1 MMTSRFS
8 RLNIEQRQREKPS
21 MLKRIVGLFGVVL
34 GAVGVALSLAVIMG
48 AWWVNDPIT
57 IQLLRVFPPIEMALS
72 FGERTATQ
80 FDAFV
85 DDTQTQFNVTADA
98 KPVATALA
106 DEIARAAML
115 VDVASGVVAPTASTI
130 AQFARTDQ
138 LASALD
144 RGVKGLAS
152 AQILAQQIIDGRT
165 DRIDAINAELAAL
178 RVSSVELQTAIE
190 ETANAVATIKR
201 RLPRWIDLASLIVTL
216 LFLWFG
222 VAQYS
227 LLRNSW
233 RLLLQRRES

>member
-1 MMTSRFS
+1 
-8 RLNIEQRQREKPS
+8 
-21 MLKRIVGLFGVVL
+21 MLKWIAGLLGIVL
-34 GAVGVALSLAVIMG
+34 GTVGVILSLAVIMG

-57 IQLLRVFPPIEMALS
+57 IQLLRVFRPIEIALS

-85 DDTQTQFNVTADA
+85 DDTQTQFNMTADA

-115 VDVASGVVAPTASTI
+115 VDVARGVVAPAASTL

-138 LASALD
+138 LAMALD
-144 RGVKGLAS
+144 SGVKKLDS

-178 RVSSVELQTAIE
+178 RATSVELQTAIA
-190 ETANAVATIKR
+190 ETANDVATLKR

-216 LFLWFG
+216 IFLWFG
-222 VAQYS
+222 AAQYS
-227 LLRNSW
+227 LLRSSW
-233 RLLLQRRES
+233 RLLLQRREA